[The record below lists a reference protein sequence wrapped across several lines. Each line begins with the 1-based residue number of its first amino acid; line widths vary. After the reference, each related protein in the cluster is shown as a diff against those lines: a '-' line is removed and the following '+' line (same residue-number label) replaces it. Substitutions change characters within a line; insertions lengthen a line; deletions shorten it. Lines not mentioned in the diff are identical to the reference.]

1 MGDGWGTEEAGAEE
15 TSLKA
20 GEAVMETR
28 TRVLTVEIE
37 VSQGFCE
44 PHDSVLIIFVF
55 GAWNHLLGNF
65 CLSFQSHLQQPPPGE
80 AFLHHLRWHMYLHG
94 ILSNCAW
101 GSYRLRSIR
110 TADWEEGFLLDPWL
124 VRVVSGE
131 DGQRAAGIPICGS
144 GRT

>member
-1 MGDGWGTEEAGAEE
+1 MGDGWDTEEAGAED

-65 CLSFQSHLQQPPPGE
+65 CLSFQSHLQQPPPEKPSFTISDGICISM
-80 AFLHHLRWHMYLHG
+80 AFYQTVLGVPIGCGPHEQQIGKRASFWIHG
-94 ILSNCAW
+94 W
-101 GSYRLRSIR
+101 
-110 TADWEEGFLLDPWL
+110 
-124 VRVVSGE
+124 
-131 DGQRAAGIPICGS
+131 
-144 GRT
+144 